1 MQHSS
6 AENSWRNYDQFF
18 LEKDFFVHT
27 LLLAA
32 EQLNDEMKKFF
43 FTLQD
48 IFRFITSLLV
58 HCMKG
63 NITSVFK
70 G

>member
-6 AENSWRNYDQFF
+6 AENSWRNYDRFF

-43 FTLQD
+43 LRYKIYLD
-48 IFRFITSLLV
+48 SSRHCWFIV
-58 HCMKG
+58 
-63 NITSVFK
+63 
-70 G
+70 